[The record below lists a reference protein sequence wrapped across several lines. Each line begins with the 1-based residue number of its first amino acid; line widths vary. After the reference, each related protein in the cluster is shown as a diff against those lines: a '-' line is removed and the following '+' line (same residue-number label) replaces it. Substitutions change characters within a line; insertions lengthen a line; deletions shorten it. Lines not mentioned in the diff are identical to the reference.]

1 MMKSSYELAME
12 RLEKESPSA
21 APLTNVQKAEIAEI
35 QQKAEA
41 KIAEIKILAEDEMKK
56 AGGDMQVLQEIKANM
71 QNDIR
76 REEEACDQKKQAVR
90 DQK

>member
-1 MMKSSYELAME
+1 MKSAYELAME

-41 KIAEIKILAEDEMKK
+41 KIAEIKILAKDEMKK
-56 AGGDMQVLQEIKANM
+56 AGGDMQILQEIKANM

-76 REEEACDQKKQAVR
+76 REEEACSQKKQAVR

>member
-1 MMKSSYELAME
+1 MKSAYELAME
-12 RLEKESPSA
+12 RLEKESPSGT
-21 APLTNVQKAEIAEI
+21 PLTNEQKAEIAEI
-35 QQKAEA
+35 QKKSDA

-56 AGGDMQVLQEIKANM
+56 AGGNMQVLQEIKANM

-76 REEEACDQKKQAVR
+76 REEEACEQKKQNVR